1 MNDGAAGRGPLHD
14 AIVRLT
20 PREGANE
27 CRWPR
32 LTTYRFDAPQEP
44 AFDQVQ
50 SLSLG
55 VVIAGRKS
63 VQIAERTWHYDPMN
77 YLVLTRELD
86 FTAHIVEATADDPFY
101 SLILQIEP
109 AVVRRV
115 ASDIAER
122 TLAVLRP
129 PIATGADPMR
139 PAFVSDFDAPVAG
152 ALLRFLQATGT
163 ENDRRVLAP
172 LYLHEIVYRLLQAD
186 QRDRLLTAAA
196 QDEADPI
203 ATAAH
208 WMRTNL
214 ARSLTVA
221 EIAEQVN
228 MSSSAFA
235 HLFKEITGTSPYQFL
250 QRARLD
256 RARALLATRELNVGE
271 VARAVGY
278 GSLSHFSKEF
288 RRRYGAAPRDWVAV
302 RAADAATPPGHTAS

>member
-1 MNDGAAGRGPLHD
+1 VTVATAEHGQLHE
-14 AIVRLT
+14 AVARLA
-20 PREGANE
+20 PRQGANE
-27 CRWPR
+27 CPWPR

-44 AFDQVQ
+44 AFEQVQ

-55 VVIAGRKS
+55 VVVAGRKS
-63 VQIAERTWHYDPMN
+63 VQIGDRTWHYDPMN
-77 YLVLTRELD
+77 YLVLTRDLD
-86 FTAHIVEATADDPFY
+86 FTAHIVEAAADAPFY

-109 AVVRRV
+109 ALVRRV
-115 ASDIAER
+115 TADMAER
-122 TLAVLRP
+122 TLTVLRR
-129 PIATGADPMR
+129 PIATGADPAR

-172 LYLHEIVYRLLQAD
+172 LYLNEIVYRLLQAD
-186 QRDRLLTAAA
+186 QRDRLLAVAD

-203 ATAAH
+203 ATAAR
-208 WMRTNL
+208 WMRANL
-214 ARSLTVA
+214 ARPLTVA
-221 EIAEQVN
+221 EIADQVN

-235 HLFKEITGTSPYQFL
+235 HLFKEVTGVSPYQFL

-256 RARALLATRELNVGE
+256 RARALLATRELNVSE

-288 RRRYGAAPRDWVAV
+288 RRRYGLAPRDWVADS
-302 RAADAATPPGHTAS
+302 RAAAAQ